1 MGASNPACSGLA
13 TLAADAT
20 VRPSLPLI
28 MLSRHA
34 SLAALAFSATLLAC
48 APSERDAPVPVVA
61 SRSATPHATA
71 SASAASGVPSV
82 PVALPSPTPESIHRV
97 GGEVHEPI
105 EISRVQPRYPESCR
119 SHRSQGVVI
128 LEAVIDTRGRVT
140 NTRDLRPGLCPALVA
155 ACRDALSQWRYRP
168 ATLHG
173 KPVSVYLT
181 VTFNVHPR

>member
-1 MGASNPACSGLA
+1 MF
-13 TLAADAT
+13 
-20 VRPSLPLI
+20 
-28 MLSRHA
+28 SRHA
-34 SLAALAFSATLLAC
+34 SLAALALSATLVAC
-48 APSERDAPVPVVA
+48 APSEREAPAPPVA
-61 SRSATPHATA
+61 SRSASPYATA
-71 SASAASGVPSV
+71 TAAGLPSA

-97 GGEVHEPI
+97 GGDVREPV
-105 EISRVQPRYPESCR
+105 EIGRVQPQYPESCR

-155 ACRDALSQWRYRP
+155 ACQDALSQWRYRP

-173 KPVSVYLT
+173 NPVSVYLT